1 MSKLLAVT
9 TFCHA
14 DVWLAEKR
22 AEYMR
27 TLGVQPTH
35 DLLLIGDSSTSEV
48 ELESL
53 RRAYAGVFKEI
64 HGRRI
69 SEMPK
74 SAEWPHGCNYAWRIS
89 TKIVAGKYGQPRFD
103 PKPYVGWFYFECDI
117 TPLNPLFMGI
127 LESQYLF
134 HKKPFMG
141 YVGPVKVKKT
151 IQGVESESMVDHMNG
166 AGVYPVSTQFYSQEA
181 MMSQTLPWD
190 VAGFAGM
197 QLQKVHRIPNDVY
210 LMGFR
215 SRGLKKVADHTY
227 SGEREIINQVGTNQ
241 PYTINTSNAILH
253 HGCKDGSLMD
263 AVLGK
268 VPCGTSEPKP
278 ESLNASVI
286 KLPEVTQLHPQTFDI
301 LKDHGVGMKWK
312 DLISKYKI
320 APVVLKSILPPKK

>member
-1 MSKLLAVT
+1 
-9 TFCHA
+9 
-14 DVWLAEKR
+14 
-22 AEYMR
+22 
-27 TLGVQPTH
+27 
-35 DLLLIGDSSTSEV
+35 LLIGDATTSEI

-53 RRAYAGVFKEI
+53 KKAYQGLFKEV

-69 SEMPK
+69 TESPK
-74 SAEWPHGCNYAWRIS
+74 SAEWPHGCNYAWRIT

-103 PKPYVGWFYFECDI
+103 SKPYVGWFYFECDI

-141 YVGPVKVKKT
+141 HVGPVKVKKT
-151 IQGVESESMVDHMNG
+151 INGTVSESMVDHMNG
-166 AGVYPVSTQFYSQEA
+166 AGVYPVSTHFYSQEA

-215 SRGLKKVADHTY
+215 SKGFKKTEEHVY

-263 AVLGK
+263 AVGGTLDQK
-268 VPCGTSEPKP
+268 VWVPVKVQDAPNT
-278 ESLNASVI
+278 ESLIAQVI
-286 KLPEVTQLHPQTFDI
+286 KLPETTSIHPQMYDI
-301 LKDHGVGMKWK
+301 LKDHANGMKWK

-320 APVVLKSILPPKK
+320 APKVLKSILPHKT